1 MSRSFDLLHEAM
13 LVARKC
19 TTGRSVA
26 PRPGTGEKDAFA
38 CEDRAAGKRQETLL
52 EAFAREAGVWHDQA
66 DRKIEQCLGPAFE
79 GGETKAYFDEANCLA
94 VKLITPS
101 YYAQPLWN
109 LERVVL
115 HNRYFP
121 DSPLKLVGFGR
132 TVDDWGCGPMF
143 VLKVEQPLV
152 KIERSATT
160 DEIDAYMT
168 GLGCRQFRPETWLSA
183 DGEAVISDLNP
194 ENAVIDQLGNV
205 RVIDADLRLNTPRL
219 GYGGDVKASIILCI
233 AAERVYSG
241 DSLRL
246 QGPGASGLCASRWTF
261 AVRTAC
267 EA

>member
-1 MSRSFDLLHEAM
+1 MNRRFDLLHEA
-13 LVARKC
+13 LKVACCC
-19 TTGRSVA
+19 TTERSVA

-38 CEDRAAGKRQETLL
+38 REDRAAGKRQETLL
-52 EAFAREAGVWHDQA
+52 EAFARDMGVWHDEA
-66 DRKIEQCLGPAFE
+66 DREIERRLGSAFE

-132 TVDDWGCGPMF
+132 TVDTWGYDNPLF
-143 VLKVEQPLV
+143 VIKVEQPLV

-183 DGEAVISDLNP
+183 DGEAVVTDLNQ

-219 GYGGDVKASIILCI
+219 GYGGDVKASIILNK
-233 AAERVYSG
+233 S
-241 DSLRL
+241 
-246 QGPGASGLCASRWTF
+246 
-261 AVRTAC
+261 
-267 EA
+267 

>member
-1 MSRSFDLLHEAM
+1 MSRPSDLLHAAM
-13 LVARKC
+13 AVARKC
-19 TTGRSVA
+19 STEQSVA
-26 PRPGTGEKDAFA
+26 PRPGTGEIDAFA
-38 CEDRAAGKRQETLL
+38 REDRDAGKRQEALL
-52 EAFAREAGVWHDQA
+52 ESFAREKGVWHDQA

-109 LERVVL
+109 LERIVL

-132 TVDDWGCGPMF
+132 TVDTWGYDNPLF

-152 KIERSATT
+152 KIERSATK

-168 GLGCRQFRPETWLSA
+168 GLGCCPFRPEAWLSA
-183 DGEAVISDLNP
+183 DDEAVITDLNS
-194 ENAVIDQLGNV
+194 ENAVIDQLGNI

-219 GYGGDVKASIILCI
+219 GFGGRAS
-233 AAERVYSG
+233 ESG
-241 DSLRL
+241 VLESE
-246 QGPGASGLCASRWTF
+246 
-261 AVRTAC
+261 TAL
-267 EA
+267 